1 MLETDRKNRSYG
13 EPTGTAESLQGKID
27 ARQFGDRARGSTA
40 DELKEKKDKAAKRR
54 EDKRAR
60 GEADD
65 DGFGVGKRSRNAG
78 GKTSVLSGNESGL
91 YKPKTRETR
100 AAYEGLLSV
109 LQGVF
114 GDQPHDVMRG
124 AADEVLAVLKEEGKT
139 ERDKQKEVEKLM
151 GELTTERFAQMCA
164 IGKLITD
171 FSLPGEG
178 GEGAGDEIDDD
189 IGVAVEFEEEEEEE
203 DSDVDEVLEAS
214 DADDDDQGDEGDDLN
229 AAVGGMMGDDD
240 YVPREDHGLN
250 PSDIDAHWLQRCVAR
265 AFGYTDSDAAE
276 SLRLSDEVL
285 GVLALD
291 DARECENAL
300 VSLLDFDKFDLIK
313 VLLKNRLK
321 IVWCTRLAR
330 GQSAEEIADIE
341 AQMKA
346 DPVASNI
353 LAAMRGTRASARE
366 RQTATEQK
374 IREEARKLRGEVA
387 EARAQDTGV
396 AVAAGRQLLELDA
409 LAFAQGSHFMSNK
422 RCELPPGSFR
432 SAKKGYEEVHIPA
445 LKPKPFNDD
454 EALRPIEEMPEWA
467 WPAFEGMKSL
477 NRIQSRVYECAL
489 LSPEN
494 MLLCA
499 PTGAGKTNVA
509 MMTILHEVGLH
520 RRRDGSIDTSAFKIV
535 YVAPM
540 KALVAEIVGNLSNRL
555 KSFGIKVRELTGDVS
570 LSKAEIEET
579 QIIVTTPE
587 KWDIITR
594 KSGDRLYTQLV
605 KLLIIDEVHLLHDDR
620 GPVLES
626 IIARTVRQVETTQ
639 EMVRLV
645 GLSATLPNFE
655 DVATFMRVHPEKGLH
670 VFDNSFRPCPL
681 QQQYIGVTVKKPLQ
695 RMQLMNEICYEKV
708 MESAGKS
715 QVLVFVHSRKETAKT
730 AKALRDLAMENET
743 LGRFMRDDSASREI
757 LQTESE
763 TVKSSELRDL
773 LPYGFAIHHAGMS
786 RADRT
791 LVEELF
797 GDGHVQVLVSTATL
811 AWGVNLPA
819 HTVIIKGTQIYN
831 PEKGGWDELSFQ
843 DVMQMMGRAGRPQF
857 DTFGEGIIITQH
869 SELQYYLSLFNQQL
883 PIESQF
889 VTKLADALN
898 AEIILGTIQ
907 NVRDAVIWLGY
918 TYLFVRMLRNPTL
931 YGVSIDAV
939 EDDPVLEQRR
949 SDLIHTAASQLDKS
963 GLIRYDRRSGA
974 LQGTDLGRIASTYYV
989 SHGTLM
995 AFNQHLKP
1003 TMGDIELC
1011 RLFSLAEEFK
1021 YISVREEEKM
1031 ELAKLAERVPIP
1043 VKESI
1048 EEPTAKINILLQ
1060 AYISNMKLDGFALM
1074 ADMVYVTQSAGRIL
1088 RCIFEIVLKKG
1099 WSQLAEKSLALCKM
1113 CARRTWAS
1121 QTPLRQ
1127 FPAIPVDVLQKIERK
1142 DLSWD
1147 RYYDLSSQEVGEL
1160 IRLPKFGKALH
1171 RFIHQ
1176 VPRLE
1181 LSAHVQP
1188 ITRSVLKMDLTL
1200 QPDFIWDEAVHGFVQ
1215 GFWIIVEDNDGETIL
1230 HHEYFLLKG
1239 HNAEEEHGVSF
1250 TVPLLDPLP
1259 PQYFIRVISDNWL
1272 GSDTVI
1278 PVSFKHLLLPEKNPP
1293 PTELLDL
1300 QPLPVSALKADGFDK
1315 LYEGRFT
1322 HFNPIQTQVFQCL
1335 YKSDEN
1341 ALIGAPTG
1349 SGKTVCA
1356 EFAIIRA
1363 LSSER
1368 GGRCVYMAP
1377 TATLADE
1384 RYDDWSARFGGMG
1397 VAVTKLTGETTS
1409 DLKLLE
1415 KGEIIICTPQQW
1427 DVISRRWKQRKNVQT
1442 VSLFIADELQLIGG
1456 SMGPTIEV
1464 VTSRMRYMSSQLE
1477 KPVRVLGLCTS
1488 LANARDLG
1496 EWLGASSHGLFN
1508 FSPGVRPVPLEI
1520 HFQGVDIINFE
1531 ARMQAMA
1538 RPVYGAIANHC
1549 RSSEPTIVFVPTRK
1563 HAKLASL
1570 DLLAFAAAEG
1580 DPNKFLQ
1587 VEEDD
1592 LEPYLAQISDASV
1605 RHALTFGVAL
1615 IHEAMN
1621 ERERKV
1627 VEKVFAVGAASVLVA
1642 TAPLAWGLT
1651 TPCKLVVIMGTQYYD
1666 AGGAGAADYPV
1677 TDLLQMMG
1685 RASRPG
1691 IDDAGVCLLL
1701 CHAPRKEYYKKFL
1714 FEPFPVESHLDHFL
1728 HDPMVAEIVTR
1739 TIETKQDAVDYIT
1752 WSFYYRRLTQNPNY
1766 YNLTGVSHR
1775 HLSDALSELV
1785 ESTLGDLEA
1794 SKCISIEDEMDCAPL
1809 NLGMISAYYYITY
1822 TTIELFAAS
1831 LTAKTKL
1838 KGLLEIVA
1846 GATEFESF
1854 AVRPGEA
1861 DMLRRILNHAPITL
1875 SSSKTTDP
1883 HVKVAALLQAYF
1895 SRSSIHGDLTQDL
1908 QKILP
1913 EATRLLQAMVDVISS
1928 NGWLG
1933 PALAAMELSQMMV
1946 QAMWDKDP
1954 AVMQLPHITKE
1965 IGQRCL
1971 DAGIEGVYDLIDM
1984 DDDARRDLLQLSD
1997 AQLEDVAEAANR
2009 YPSIEIA
2016 FDVIDADNIGT
2027 GDAVEIVVSLERD
2040 IEGDLGAVFAP
2051 NYPGRKEEAWW
2062 LVVGDV
2068 KSGALHAIKRVSL
2081 GKKQKVKLEFSAPEA
2096 VGQHDLTLYFMCDSY
2111 LGCDQEYEFA
2121 LNVKE
2126 GGDDSGSEDAEDME
2140 S

>member
-1 MLETDRKNRSYG
+1 MLESDRRGRPRG
-13 EPTGTAESLQGKID
+13 EPTGAPESLEGKID
-27 ARQFGDRARGSTA
+27 ASQFGDRARGGTDGDFA
-40 DELKEKKDKAAKRR
+40 EKRERAAKRR
-54 EDKRAR
+54 AGKRAR
-60 GEADD
+60 GDAGEAEA
-65 DGFGVGKRSRNAG
+65 FGKRGRATKG
-78 GKTSVLSGNESGL
+78 ASVLGGSEYGL

-114 GDQPHDVMRG
+114 GDQPQDVMRG
-124 AADEVLAVLKEEGKT
+124 AADEVLAALKEEGKT
-139 ERDKQKEVEKLM
+139 ERAKQKDVEALM
-151 GELTTERFAQMCA
+151 GTLTSERFAQITA

-171 FSLPGEG
+171 FSIPGEG
-178 GEGAGDEIDDD
+178 GEGAGEELDDD
-189 IGVAVEFEEEEEEE
+189 IGVAVEFEEEEEE

-214 DADDDDQGDEGDDLN
+214 DVDDDDEGDEGAYDG
-229 AAVGGMMGDDD
+229 AVGARAVEDE
-240 YVPREDHGLN
+240 YTPNADHGLN
-250 PSDIDAHWLQRCVAR
+250 PADIDAHWLQRAISK
-265 AFGYTDSDAAE
+265 AFGFTDSDAAE
-276 SLRLSDEVL
+276 SLKLSEDVYQVL
-285 GVLALD
+285 STED
-291 DARECENAL
+291 DRECENAL
-300 VSLLDFDKFDLIK
+300 VSMLDYDKFDLIK

-321 IVWCTRLAR
+321 VFWCTRLAR
-330 GQSAEEIADIE
+330 SASEEETANIE

-346 DPVASNI
+346 DPAAAGI
-353 LAAMRGTRASARE
+353 LASMRATRASARD

-387 EARAQDTGV
+387 EMRTQGGAA
-396 AVAAGRQLLELDA
+396 AAGRQLLELDA
-409 LAFAQGSHFMSNK
+409 LAFVQGSHFMSNK

-445 LKPKPFNDD
+445 LKQPPFNDD
-454 EALRPIEEMPEWA
+454 EALRAIEEMPEWA
-467 WPAFEGMKSL
+467 QPAFEGMKTL

-499 PTGAGKTNVA
+499 PTGAGKTNCA
-509 MMTILHEVGLH
+509 MLTILHEVGLH
-520 RRRDGSIDTSAFKIV
+520 RRRDGSVDTSAFKIV

-555 KSFGIKVRELTGDVS
+555 KTFGIQVRELTGDVS
-570 LSKAEIEET
+570 LSKAEIEAT

-594 KSGDRLYTQLV
+594 KSGDRVYTQLV
-605 KLLIIDEVHLLHDDR
+605 KLIIIDEVHLLHDDR

-655 DVATFMRVHPEKGLH
+655 DVATFMRVNPEKGLH
-670 VFDNSFRPCPL
+670 VFDNSYRPCPL

-715 QVLVFVHSRKETAKT
+715 QVLVFVHSRKDTAKT

-743 LGRFMRDDSASREI
+743 LGKLMRDDSASREI
-757 LQTESE
+757 LLTEAE

-819 HTVIIKGTQIYN
+819 HTVIIKGTQVYN

-889 VTKLADALN
+889 VKQLADALN

-931 YGVSIDAV
+931 YGVSVDAV

-949 SDLIHTAASQLDKS
+949 SDLIHTAAAQLDKS

-1031 ELAKLAERVPIP
+1031 ELSKLAERVPIP

-1060 AYISNMKLDGFALM
+1060 AYISNMRLDGFALM
-1074 ADMVYVTQSAGRIL
+1074 SDMVYVTQSAGRIL

-1127 FPAIPVDVLQKIERK
+1127 FSAIPVDVLQKIERK
-1142 DLSWD
+1142 DLAWD
-1147 RYYDLSSQEVGEL
+1147 RYYDLSSQEIGEL
-1160 IRLPKFGKALH
+1160 MRAPKLSKALH

-1188 ITRSVLKMDLTL
+1188 ITRSVLKVDLNI
-1200 QPDFIWDEAVHGFVQ
+1200 QPDFIWDESVHGYVQ
-1215 GFWIIVEDNDGETIL
+1215 GFWIIVEDNDGENIL

-1250 TVPLLDPLP
+1250 TVPLSDPLP
-1259 PQYFIRVISDNWL
+1259 PQYFIRVVSDNWL

-1278 PVSFKHLLLPEKNPP
+1278 PVSFKHLMLPEKNPP

-1300 QPLPVSALKADGFDK
+1300 QPLLVSTLKADGYDE
-1315 LYEGRFT
+1315 LYAGRFT

-1335 YKSDEN
+1335 YNTDEN
-1341 ALIGAPTG
+1341 ALVGAPTG

-1356 EFAIIRA
+1356 EFAIMRS
-1363 LSSER
+1363 LMTNQD
-1368 GGRCVYMAP
+1368 GRSVYMAP

-1384 RYDDWSARFGGMG
+1384 RYDDWSSRFGALG
-1397 VAVTKLTGETTS
+1397 VSVTKLTGDTTA

-1415 KGEIIICTPQQW
+1415 KGQIVITTPQQW

-1456 SMGPTIEV
+1456 SNGPTIEV
-1464 VTSRMRYMSSQLE
+1464 VVSRMRYMSSQLA

-1496 EWLGASSHGLFN
+1496 EWIGASSHGMFN

-1549 RSSEPTIVFVPTRK
+1549 RRSEPSIVFVPTRK

-1580 DPNKFLQ
+1580 EPGRFLQ
-1587 VEEDD
+1587 VEEGD
-1592 LEPYLAQISDASV
+1592 LEPYLAQISDESV

-1615 IHEAMN
+1615 IHEAMS
-1621 ERERKV
+1621 EKERKV
-1627 VEKVFAVGAASVLVA
+1627 VERVFAVGAASVLVA

-1785 ESTLGDLEA
+1785 ETTLGDLEA
-1794 SKCISIEDEMDCAPL
+1794 SKCISIEDDMDCAPL

-1875 SSSKTTDP
+1875 SSNKTTDP

-1895 SRSSIHGDLTQDL
+1895 GRTSIHGDFTQDL

-1913 EATRLLQAMVDVISS
+1913 DATRLLQAMVDVISS

-1946 QAMWDKDP
+1946 QGMWDKDP
-1954 AVMQLPHITKE
+1954 AVMQLPHIDQETGE
-1965 IGQRCL
+1965 RCVT
-1971 DAGIEGVYDLIDM
+1971 AGIEGVYDLIDM
-1984 DDDARRDLLQLSD
+1984 EDDARRDILQLSD
-1997 AQLEDVAEAANR
+1997 EQLEDVAEAANR
-2009 YPSIEIA
+2009 YPSIEVA
-2016 FDVIDADNIGT
+2016 FDVTDPDDVTA
-2027 GDAVEIVVSLERD
+2027 GDAVEIVVNLERE
-2040 IEGDLGAVFAP
+2040 IEGEIGPVFAP
-2051 NYPGRKEEAWW
+2051 RYPGRKEEAWW

-2068 KSGALHAIKRVSL
+2068 RKGTLHAIKRITL
-2081 GKKQKVKLEFSAPEA
+2081 GKRQKVKLEFAAPEQ
-2096 VGQHDLTLYFMCDSY
+2096 VGKADLTLYFMCDSY
-2111 LGCDQEYEFA
+2111 LGCDQEYEFT
-2121 LNVKE
+2121 LDVKE
-2126 GGDDSGSEDAEDME
+2126 GEDESDDDAMKP
-2140 S
+2140 

>member
-1 MLETDRKNRSYG
+1 MLESDRRGRARG
-13 EPTGTAESLQGKID
+13 EPTGAPESLHGKID
-27 ARQFGDRARGSTA
+27 ASQFGDRARGSGG
-40 DELKEKKDKAAKRR
+40 DDFEEKKRRAEKRR
-54 EDKRAR
+54 AEKRAR
-60 GEADD
+60 GEGEE
-65 DGFGVGKRSRNAG
+65 DGAANKRG
-78 GKTSVLSGNESGL
+78 GGRGGGGESVLGGQDFGL

-109 LQGVF
+109 LQSVF
-114 GDQPHDVMRG
+114 GDQPQDVMRG
-124 AADEVLAVLKEEGKT
+124 AADEVLAALKEEGKT
-139 ERDKQKEVEKLM
+139 EREKQKNVEALM
-151 GELTTERFAQMCA
+151 GEVTPERFAQITA

-171 FSLPGEG
+171 FSITGEG
-178 GEGAGDEIDDD
+178 VDGEGEELDDD
-189 IGVAVEFEEEEEEE
+189 IGVAVEFEEEEEEDSE
-203 DSDVDEVLEAS
+203 VDEVLDASDVDE
-214 DADDDDQGDEGDDLN
+214 DDDGEDVEDAG
-229 AAVGGMMGDDD
+229 AVGGMMGDDE
-240 YVPREDHGLN
+240 YRPNVEHGLN
-250 PSDIDAHWLQRCVAR
+250 PSDIDAHWLQRTISK
-265 AFGYTDSDAAE
+265 AFGFTDSDAAE
-276 SLRLSDEVL
+276 SLKLSEEVYQ
-285 GVLALD
+285 VLATED
-291 DARECENAL
+291 DRECENAL
-300 VSLLDFDKFDLIK
+300 VGMLDYDKFDLIK
-313 VLLKNRLK
+313 VLLKNRLT
-321 IVWCTRLAR
+321 VYWCTKLAR
-330 GQSAEEIADIE
+330 SASDVETADIE
-341 AQMKA
+341 EQMKA
-346 DPVASNI
+346 DPETAQI
-353 LAAMRGTRASARE
+353 LAQMRATHTSARD

-374 IREEARKLRGEVA
+374 IREEARKLRSEVA
-387 EARAQDTGV
+387 EMRARDGGA
-396 AVAAGRQLLELDA
+396 AAAGRQMLELDA

-422 RCELPPGSFR
+422 RCELPSGSFR

-445 LKPKPFNDD
+445 LKPQPFNDD
-454 EALRPIEEMPEWA
+454 EKLRAIEEMPEWA
-467 WPAFEGMKSL
+467 QPAFAGMKTL

-499 PTGAGKTNVA
+499 PTGAGKTNCA
-509 MMTILHEVGLH
+509 MLTILHEVGLH
-520 RRRDGSIDTSAFKIV
+520 RQRDGTIDTSAFKIV

-540 KALVAEIVGNLSNRL
+540 KALVSEIVGNLSNRL
-555 KSFGIKVRELTGDVS
+555 KSFGINVRELTGDVS
-570 LSKAEIEET
+570 LSKAEIEAT

-594 KSGDRLYTQLV
+594 KSGDRVYTQLV
-605 KLLIIDEVHLLHDDR
+605 KLIIIDEVHLLHDDR

-626 IIARTVRQVETTQ
+626 LIARTVRQVESTQ

-645 GLSATLPNFE
+645 GLSATLPNYE
-655 DVATFMRVHPEKGLH
+655 DVATFMRVNPEKGLH

-708 MESAGKS
+708 MENAGKS
-715 QVLVFVHSRKETAKT
+715 QVLVFVHSRKDTAKT

-743 LGRFMRDDSASREI
+743 LGKLMRDDSASREI
-757 LQTESE
+757 LLTEAE
-763 TVKSSELRDL
+763 TVKSSELRDM
-773 LPYGFAIHHAGMS
+773 LPYGFAIHHAGMTRS
-786 RADRT
+786 DRT

-797 GDGHVQVLVSTATL
+797 ADGHVQVLVSTATL

-819 HTVIIKGTQIYN
+819 HTVIIKGTQVYN

-869 SELQYYLSLFNQQL
+869 SELQYYLSLLNQQL

-889 VTKLADALN
+889 VKQLADALN
-898 AEIILGTIQ
+898 AEIILGTVQ

-949 SDLIHTAASQLDKS
+949 ADLIHTAAAQLDKS

-1021 YISVREEEKM
+1021 YISVRQEEKM
-1031 ELAKLAERVPIP
+1031 ELSKLAERVPIP

-1060 AYISNMKLDGFALM
+1060 AYISNMRLEGFALM
-1074 ADMVYVTQSAGRIL
+1074 SDMVYVTQSAGRIL

-1127 FPAIPVDVLQKIERK
+1127 FSAIPVDVLQKIERK

-1147 RYYDLSSQEVGEL
+1147 RYFDLSSQEIGEL
-1160 IRLPKFGKALH
+1160 MRAPKFSKALH

-1188 ITRSVLKMDLTL
+1188 ITRSVLKVDLSIT
-1200 QPDFIWDEAVHGFVQ
+1200 PEFVWDASVHGFVQ
-1215 GFWIIVEDNDGETIL
+1215 GFWIIVEDNDGENIL
-1230 HHEYFLLKG
+1230 HHEFFLLKA

-1250 TVPLLDPLP
+1250 TVPLTDPLP
-1259 PQYFIRVISDNWL
+1259 PQYFIRVVSDAWL

-1278 PVSFKHLLLPEKNPP
+1278 PVSFKHLMLPEKNPP

-1300 QPLPVSALKADGFDK
+1300 QPLPVSALKQDGFDA
-1315 LYEGRFT
+1315 LYAGRFT
-1322 HFNPIQTQVFQCL
+1322 HFNPIQTQTFQCL
-1335 YKSDEN
+1335 YNTDDN
-1341 ALIGAPTG
+1341 ALVGAPTG

-1356 EFAIIRA
+1356 EFAIMRA
-1363 LSSER
+1363 LSAENP
-1368 GGRCVYMAP
+1368 GRCVYMAP

-1384 RYDDWSARFGGMG
+1384 RYDDWNARFGDLG
-1397 VAVTKLTGETTS
+1397 VSVVKLAGETTT
-1409 DLKLLE
+1409 DLKRIE
-1415 KGEIIICTPQQW
+1415 KGRIIITTPQQW

-1464 VTSRMRYMSSQLE
+1464 VVSRARYMSSQLA

-1496 EWLGASSHGLFN
+1496 EWIGASSHGLFN
-1508 FSPGVRPVPLEI
+1508 FAPGVRPVPLEI

-1538 RPVYGAIANHC
+1538 RPTYGAIANHC
-1549 RSSEPTIVFVPTRK
+1549 RRSEPTIVFVPTRK

-1570 DLLAFAAAEG
+1570 DIIAFAAAEG
-1580 DPNKFLQ
+1580 EPDKFVQ
-1587 VEEDD
+1587 VEESD
-1592 LEPYLAQISDASV
+1592 LAPYLAQISDHSA
-1605 RHALTFGVAL
+1605 RHALAHGVAL
-1615 IHEAMN
+1615 VHEAMR
-1621 ERERKV
+1621 EDERKV
-1627 VEKVFAVGAASVLVA
+1627 IEKVFAIGAASVLVA

-1651 TPCKLVVIMGTQYYD
+1651 APCKLVVIAGTQYYD

-1785 ESTLGDLEA
+1785 ETTLGDLEA
-1794 SKCISIEDEMDCAPL
+1794 SKCISVEDEMDCAPL

-1846 GATEFESF
+1846 GATEFETF

-1861 DMLRRILNHAPITL
+1861 ETLRRILNHAPITL
-1875 SSSKTTDP
+1875 SSNKTTDP
-1883 HVKVAALLQAYF
+1883 HVKVAALLQAHF
-1895 SRSSIHGDLTQDL
+1895 GRQAMHGDFTQDL

-1913 EATRLLQAMVDVISS
+1913 DATRLLQAMVDVIAS

-1933 PALAAMELSQMMV
+1933 PALAAMELSQMLV
-1946 QAMWDKDP
+1946 QGMWDKDP
-1954 AVMQLPHITKE
+1954 AVMQLPHVTRE
-1965 IGQRCL
+1965 IGERCVA
-1971 DAGIEGVYDLIDM
+1971 AGVEGVYDLIDM
-1984 DDDARRDLLQLSD
+1984 EDDARRELLELSD
-1997 AQLEDVAEAANR
+1997 GQLEDVAEAANR
-2009 YPSIEIA
+2009 YPSVEVA
-2016 FDVIDADNIGT
+2016 FDVVDPEDVTA
-2027 GDAVEIVVSLERD
+2027 GDAVEIIVNLEREH
-2040 IEGDLGAVFAP
+2040 EGDVGPVFAP
-2051 NYPGRKEEAWW
+2051 RYPAKKEEGWW
-2062 LVVGDV
+2062 LVVGDA
-2068 KSGALHAIKRVSL
+2068 KKGTLHAIKRVSL
-2081 GKKQKVKLEFSAPEA
+2081 GKKQKVKLEFAAPER
-2096 VGQHDLTLYFMCDSY
+2096 VGAADLTLYFMADSY
-2111 LGCDQEYEFA
+2111 LGCDQEYEFT
-2121 LNVKE
+2121 LDVKE
-2126 GGDDSGSEDAEDME
+2126 GEDESDDDAMAT
-2140 S
+2140 